1 MDEMSSGAGLV
12 MGWLVEG
19 TVDLKAISAALD
31 RLLAKWPL
39 LAGRLEYVRDDPV
52 CSSLTSVLCTS

>member
-1 MDEMSSGAGLV
+1 MDKVAGRSGVV

-19 TVDLKAISAALD
+19 TLDLELMSTALD

-39 LAGRLEYVRDDPV
+39 LGGRLEYVRDSV
-52 CSSLTSVLCTS
+52 CSESTFGFFTS